1 LSKDI
6 QLHPKSQYRFWEV
19 LRFSNDIYDS
29 LKNQGHYDGI
39 SFYENFYDNTT
50 WSDTDDYSLSYVVMN
65 PNQIKLA
72 DGTNTTFDGNNSDI
86 RFDLGGEIER
96 YKEQGILELN
106 FYPTNSEHAKEHNVN
121 ANNPLYIQNL
131 LVKESDRLKHI
142 GKKVLLYLDEY
153 AKKNGHDVVFGYINQ
168 NAIMTKDNRTGYFTE
183 FTDIDFIKHW
193 LFRNGYNVNRER
205 NDFHKV
211 IASDSNDINNEYNP
225 DIRYAEGGSVK
236 KVKFDIESRE
246 GEEDRTTISINGIG
260 EVVLTETFPEY
271 EFLEDI
277 GEDGLEELGVEE
289 GDFIGKIEHI
299 EIEDEYK

>member
-1 LSKDI
+1 MDSIKDFYMSYTIENYNLLGNTKTERETEKNRLLGDNKVTALTSLNELSLENYNK
-6 QLHPKSQYRFWEV
+6 LSAAEKLNYVKKHF
-19 LRFSNDIYDS
+19 N
-29 LKNQGHYDGI
+29 YDGVI
-39 SFYENFYDNTT
+39 AYNIEETT
-50 WSDTDDYSLSYVVMN
+50 SCIKSDDYIAFEPEQN
-65 PNQIKLA
+65 KLA
-72 DGTNTTFDGNNSDI
+72 DGTKTTFDGNNPDI

-153 AKKNGHDVVFGYINQ
+153 AKKNGHDVIFGYINQ
-168 NAIMTKDNRTGYFTE
+168 KAIMTKDNRTGYFTE

-225 DIRYAEGGSVK
+225 DIRYAEGGGNCTK
-236 KVKFDIESRE
+236 W
-246 GEEDRTTISINGIG
+246 
-260 EVVLTETFPEY
+260 
-271 EFLEDI
+271 
-277 GEDGLEELGVEE
+277 
-289 GDFIGKIEHI
+289 
-299 EIEDEYK
+299 